1 MLFIHRTATVLLKKN
16 QILSN
21 FNSFLINLGKEIYM
35 HTLSATPYTR
45 IFFTEWQLEPLS
57 SKYNMI
63 MDQTITGSLD
73 IHKLERAVKYVI
85 HKYPVLHS
93 HLVEEDGQLLW
104 RRNAETCV
112 TGLERCN
119 SLEALAELAT
129 RPFDLNNGPL
139 FSYGFYHDKENEV
152 YEFVLVMH
160 HVIIDGLSVADVYT
174 EMSDYYNDSVT
185 AENHINDNRFF
196 LERGRDYLDKLN
208 ELSTANPAEYWQ
220 KALTGLPKKN
230 EIPYVHLP
238 DSTPINRQV
247 KFLLPLRKWEVLKRN
262 VKHAN
267 AFLVFKTIWALL
279 IARYCQS
286 EAAHIAYP
294 VSMESGSHLSLG
306 AQVNTAVFPFFVH
319 QGDSFADIYQR
330 TLAHNRSLKAKPGL
344 RFTRWPI
351 YEVLKNSGIRPNV
364 SFAQAHFNELTLALT
379 GCQTRCNH
387 RFDQSLANAE
397 LVLEYQEQS
406 GDMAFRIRYEPELF
420 APQQIAAMAEQFQY
434 LLNQLLLHPDKPL
447 ESFPLLTPAQQR
459 EQLID
464 WNPPQSKQAMAP
476 GTLHQAITEQAK
488 KYPQRIAL
496 IDERQQ
502 LTYLALEQKSSC
514 LARRIKEHYQRITQE
529 SIGPD
534 TLIPL
539 CLNRGVD
546 MIVTMLAIMKTGAAY
561 IPLEPQLPKQ
571 RINYILADSGARLL
585 ITEQGLR
592 AKLQDMALPVE
603 LGLVDDPADS
613 GATSDVPLAVESSP
627 HQMAYAIYTSGT
639 TGQPKGALLEHQGV
653 LNMVREFQAILGH
666 SDKAR
671 CCLQF
676 ASVVFDAHVAETYIA
691 LCGGH
696 TLVVASEEQRHDL
709 PALLALIEQHH
720 IEFAHLPPALLKLK
734 PNIPACLSQ
743 IVVAGEATS
752 RACLDH
758 YTQLGHQLF
767 NGYGPSEASVCVAI
781 NLYRYNGAN
790 TIGRPLP
797 GVRLYVLD
805 SQQRPLPIG
814 VPGELCVSGVGLARG
829 YLNQP
834 LLTQEKFIAN
844 PFAQADESEYQ
855 RLYRTGDR
863 VRWLPNGELEYVG
876 RDDFQVKIHGHR
888 IELSEIEQAFVAVT
902 SVAHCAVVVRGQEET
917 PRIVAYYV
925 AEVTLNDEQVKR
937 QLAERLPDYMVP
949 AVLVQLMSLPL
960 TINGKLDMRA
970 LPEPGYSQACHDYRP
985 ATTYQ
990 EKQLQ
995 AVWQQVMGL
1004 EDIGLNDDFL
1014 RLGGDSITAIRLV
1027 SEMRRIGMVCR
1038 TQDLYHYRS
1047 IAALLDNLATTAL
1060 PNAVQAEQGI
1070 LSQDIPLSP
1079 TQLWFFEQEF
1089 AHSHYWNQSFLIR
1102 VPELDLGRL
1111 QQAIDA
1117 LAVHH
1122 DMLRAY
1128 FTLEQQGYRQHYQE
1142 QSAPRTLLRCH
1153 RTELS
1158 DAELEAL
1165 FSAWQ
1170 SGFDYQQGPLWQ
1182 FGYVEGYQ
1190 DGSAR
1195 IFFACHHLIIDAVSW
1210 RILVEDLRRL
1220 YLGEALGPKSASYRQ
1235 WVNALLDYEPTG
1247 LREADYWQQQ
1257 CEQQRDYRADFALS
1271 DRLNLHYGQL
1281 DSMATGKLMRMSGQ
1295 TNDLLLTAW
1304 LRTLRHYSNTHSHT
1318 LMLESHGRD
1327 LPGGHLD
1334 VGRTL
1339 GWFTALYPVNF
1350 TLADNPQAD
1359 VAQVRAAL
1367 EAVPNQGIGYGVL
1380 RVRGG
1385 EHRPALRHP
1394 GVIFNYLGQFTD
1406 QGAEWQLLAEP
1417 SGQNSDPTN
1426 TNRELLILNS
1436 WVADETL
1443 CFRLDGMLTAAAL
1456 LDIAQQFTHQVQQLI
1471 EQDSGAP
1478 VVMGEELPATLWQ
1491 RLQQSY
1497 TPQAIFPCNSLQQ
1510 GFIYH
1515 AVSQPDDPSYRVQMV
1530 LDYLTELNPDT
1541 YRQAWEMAVVRFP
1554 ILRTCFNWQWQP
1566 LQVICAETAIDWHYE
1581 DYQQQENWQQALDQ
1595 LCEQQR
1601 VQPFDLQQPGLFR
1614 LRLVQ
1619 ISAQHYCLVY
1629 TVHHSITDG
1638 WSGQLL
1644 LKYVHQAYQQLL
1656 AGQQPDSQQEVTYLL
1671 AQRYYM
1677 EQAEHCRAY
1686 WQQRQLNQC
1695 QANDISYLLSLP
1707 YEQKNS
1713 KNVEQTLL
1721 QRQLPPAL
1729 YSSLQQLS
1737 LNQGVTL
1744 NVMLQFVWHKL
1755 LHIYSRQEVTL
1766 VGTTVSGRNLPIDGI
1781 EDSVGLYI
1789 NTLPLRV
1796 DWDNDHSC
1804 LQQLQEI
1811 QRSLNEL
1818 DEYCYQPLAELSYG
1832 GEALFHTLLVF
1843 ENYPSADTADMPV
1856 RVRSTAEKTDYPL
1869 NLLAHTTDDGLLLSL
1884 AYANAY
1890 LTRDKADTLLSL
1902 LVTLLEHL
1910 PTHLYVPHHQLP
1922 LLRASK
1928 PVQAPTLALDSAFDY
1943 RCALHQRFMDWA
1955 LEHPDDIAVI
1965 DALGSCSYGEL
1976 YQAALVL
1983 SNQIRQCAKR
1993 DSALVAILMDKGR
2006 AQVIAILATL
2016 MAGKAYQPM
2025 DKSWPE
2031 KRRLTIVEQAEIG
2044 IVLCDEPWQHPAFT
2058 SLVLDSTGKALGIA
2072 LPESLLAPQPVEPDA
2087 LAYVIFTSGS
2097 TGVPKGV
2104 AISHA
2109 AITNTVIAM
2118 NNLLNVGT
2126 DDATFAVSALSFDV
2140 SVYDIFGMLSAGGR
2154 VVLPTESQRYQPQA
2168 WYQLLLQ
2175 HQVTV
2180 WFSTPA
2186 FFDLLLQHKEQYASD
2201 SVSPLRSVIL
2211 GGDWVSPM
2219 LAQRC
2224 FAWGAQCRFLN
2235 CWGVTEVAICS
2246 TMYEVGKTEQFQQS
2260 IPLGPTLANQSL
2272 YVLDAELKPLP
2283 QGVVGELYIGGVG
2296 LAQGYFN
2303 DTERTT
2309 ERFIFHPMTGER
2321 LYRTGDLGRTLEDGN
2336 IQFLGR
2342 IDNQVKLNGYR
2353 IELGEIERTLSA
2365 VPEIGQCVALVT
2377 ESNPRILLYYTAS
2390 QEMDH
2395 TYLHELL
2402 AQTLPEYMRP
2412 ADMIPLE
2419 SFPLSVNGKVDRRA
2433 LPIPE
2438 QSVAQKA
2445 YTAPSTEWE
2454 TLCCDLWAEILR
2466 AERIGVD
2473 DNFYSSGGNSIQAIT
2488 LCNRLSQA
2496 LGREVTFAMLSA
2508 YPTVR
2513 QFCQHLEQQT
2523 AVNAAGPIAAL
2534 AQTRYPLSSS
2544 QMRLWFLDELMQ
2556 GNDLYQVPVLFE
2568 LGEEINV
2575 DAYLLALQ
2583 AVVTRHHLL
2592 RSTIVQNADDGT
2604 TQFVLQQRPL
2614 PLERLHVTAE
2624 EWETTLAAVIHR
2636 PFDLRKEYPLRHMLI
2651 ERRETDG
2658 RVTRFSLLNVH
2669 HIAFDGWSA
2678 NLLLAEL
2685 EGHYAFFAC
2694 DTPLTLPELTIQY
2707 SDYASWLESQLGNE
2721 RDQARQQF
2729 WLDKMQGYQLL
2740 ELPTDYPRPKEFDH
2754 RGATVSFDIDL
2765 ELSEQLR
2772 SLARTTGVTLHAVLL
2787 AGFTLLLGKYSHQQD
2802 IVIGAPVANR
2812 SHSQI
2817 EPLIGLFVNTL
2828 VLRNTIDPELRVD
2841 EMIRQVFSNT
2851 VASQEYQDMPLEKLV
2866 ESLNVERDLS
2876 RQPLFQVVF
2885 SVEQVM
2891 GAQQEKAI
2899 FTPLDLNHYYQVAKF
2914 DLGLMIEDGQPQLA
2928 AYINYAC
2935 ALFSPETIDRFM
2947 QHYRQLLRYM
2957 VQAPTAKVAN
2967 LSLLSGEEQRKLL
2980 QPALETRPSAEYAHA
2995 IHHGFMA
3002 WAKQHPNDIALI
3014 DSQGSCTYGELYQ
3027 LALVLSN
3034 QIRQGNL
3041 GSSALIAV
3049 AMDKGRAQMVAV
3061 FAVLMAGR
3069 AYLPMDTSWPE
3080 NRRASIMQ
3088 QAGCRLVLAD
3098 RPWQQEAFTTIYLLP
3113 SGVAPTLAVPEVM
3126 LPPETVAP
3134 EQLAYVI
3141 FTSGS
3146 TGVPKGVA
3154 IQHAAAN
3161 NTLIDVNQRLK
3172 IVPGDATLAISA
3184 LSFDLS
3190 VYDIFGLLSAGGRL
3204 VIPSEKQ
3211 RYQPDAWCHLMLEH
3225 RVTLWQSAPALF
3237 ELLMQYVEREKLQL
3251 NRSLSRVMLSGDW
3264 IPVNL
3269 PQRCHRW
3276 APDCRFISA
3285 GGATEA
3291 AIWSIMYEVEKG
3303 ALFQQSI
3310 PYGQALANQCFYILD
3325 EHLVPVP
3332 PGIIGELF
3340 IGGVGLAQGYFNDP
3354 ARTAERF
3361 IKHPVTGERL
3371 YRTGDLGRWLHD
3383 GNIEFCGRVDNQVK
3397 VNGYRVELGEIE
3409 NTLMEI
3415 GAIKQ
3420 CLVVKAMG
3428 EQERLIAYYVS
3439 DTPLDHSRLLTH
3451 VQGRLPMYMVPAA
3464 FIFLTEFTL
3473 NANGKIDRKRL
3484 PLPADDDATRQYVA
3498 PETEQERQLCALW
3511 QEVLQREVIGVTD
3524 DFFASGGSSILAISL
3539 CQKMS
3544 SLLAETVPVV
3554 KLFKYRTIRS
3564 MLAVENYQSVQR
3576 LNRYQP
3582 GAGNLWMIHPALV
3595 GCETYINFAKRV
3607 EGEIN
3612 CLGVDNYNL
3621 YHCQQQL
3628 TDLSSVAAYYLAQ
3641 MESQGLLEQ
3650 PVIQLLGWSLGG
3662 LIALEI
3668 AAMLEARGVRDI
3680 QLYLLDSYYQA
3691 KVNYQDMPDLRK
3703 NMLAELGV
3711 HGEGAKRA
3719 LAVEDAENAI
3729 GQGQTSG
3736 RLRHTEVTLFKATQ
3750 MSAYYQALAG
3760 DKGTWQSE
3768 DNGVGAVCDRLNI
3781 IPLACNHHN
3790 ILDCVDEIRRVIKPL

>member
-1 MLFIHRTATVLLKKN
+1 
-16 QILSN
+16 
-21 FNSFLINLGKEIYM
+21 
-35 HTLSATPYTR
+35 
-45 IFFTEWQLEPLS
+45 
-57 SKYNMI
+57 MI
-63 MDQTITGSLD
+63 MDQSISGSLD
-73 IHKLERAVKYVI
+73 IDKLEQAVKYVLN
-85 HKYPVLHS
+85 KYPVLDS
-93 HLVEEDGQLLW
+93 HLIEEDGQLLW
-104 RRNAETCV
+104 RRNEDTLV
-112 TGLERCN
+112 TGLEECN
-119 SLEALAELAT
+119 SLQALADLAT

-139 FSYGFYHDKENEV
+139 FSYGFYHDKDHDV
-152 YEFVLVMH
+152 YEFVMVLH

-174 EMSDYYNDSVT
+174 DMSNYYNDDLT
-185 AENHINDNRFF
+185 TDNNINYEGYFSEKVQN
-196 LERGRDYLDKLN
+196 YLVKLK
-208 ELSTANPAEYWQ
+208 ELSTANPNAFWQ
-220 KALTGLPKKN
+220 NALKGLPKN
-230 EIPYVHLP
+230 NDLPYLYCSDELP
-238 DSTPINRQV
+238 TDKQV
-247 KFLLPLRKWEVLKRN
+247 KFLLTLRKWESLKSSI
-262 VKHAN
+262 KHAN
-267 AFLVFKTIWALL
+267 AFLVFKTVWALL

-294 VSMESGSHLSLG
+294 VSMENGSHLHLG

-319 QGDSFADIYQR
+319 QGDSFADVYRR

-364 SFAQAHFNELTLALT
+364 SFAQAHFNELTLELN
-379 GCQTRCNH
+379 GCQTRCHH
-387 RFDQSLANAE
+387 RFDESLANAE

-406 GDMAFRIRYEPELF
+406 DEIAFRIRYQPERF
-420 APQQIAAMAEQFQY
+420 AAQQISAMAEQFQQ
-434 LLNQLLLHPDKPL
+434 LLNQVLLNPEQPL
-447 ESFPLLTPAQQR
+447 DSIPLLTPAQQR
-459 EQLID
+459 EQLIE
-464 WNPPQSKQAMAP
+464 WNLPQSAAVRAP
-476 GTLHQAITEQAK
+476 GTLHQAITEQAQ

-496 IDERQQ
+496 VDEHQQ
-502 LTYLALEQKSSC
+502 LTYQELEQKSHR
-514 LARRIKEHYQRITQE
+514 LAHRIAENYQRITQKR
-529 SIGPD
+529 IGPD
-534 TLIPL
+534 TLLPL

-571 RINYILADSGARLL
+571 RISYILADSGAPML

-592 AKLQDMALPVE
+592 AKLQDMALPTE
-603 LGLVDDPADS
+603 LWAMDEWADDEAV
-613 GATSDVPLAVESSP
+613 SDVPLAVAYSP
-627 HQMAYAIYTSGT
+627 HQLAYVIYTSGT
-639 TGQPKGALLEHQGV
+639 TGQPKGTLLEHQGV
-653 LNMVREFQAILGH
+653 LNMVRGFQTVIGH
-666 SDKAR
+666 SDNAR

-676 ASVVFDAHVAETYIA
+676 ASVVFDAHVAETYIP
-691 LCGGH
+691 LCGGD

-709 PALLALIEQHH
+709 PALLALIERHQ
-720 IEFAHLPPALLKLK
+720 IEFAHLPPALLKLQ

-752 RACLDH
+752 LACLDH
-758 YTQLGHQLF
+758 YTQLGHRLF
-767 NGYGPSEASVCVAI
+767 NGYGPSEASVCASI
-781 NLYRYNGAN
+781 NLYRHNGAN
-790 TIGRPLP
+790 NIGRPLP

-805 SQQRPLPIG
+805 SQQQPLPVG
-814 VPGELCVSGVGLARG
+814 VPGELGISGLGLARG

-834 LLTQEKFIAN
+834 QLTQEKFIAN
-844 PFAQADESEYQ
+844 PFAQADEAEYQ

-863 VRWLPNGELEYVG
+863 VRWLPGGELEYVG
-876 RDDFQVKIHGHR
+876 RNDFQVKIHGHR

-902 SVAHCAVVVRGQEET
+902 SVAYCAVVVRGQEN

-925 AEVTLNDEQVKR
+925 AEITLNDEQVKR

-949 AVLVQLMSLPL
+949 TVLVQLMALPL
-960 TINGKLDMRA
+960 TLNGKLDTRA
-970 LPEPGYSQACHDYRP
+970 LPEPDYNQACNDYRP
-985 ATTYQ
+985 ASTYQ

-1027 SEMRRIGMVCR
+1027 SEMRRIGLVCR
-1038 TQDLYHYRS
+1038 TQDLYQYRS
-1047 IAALLDNLATTAL
+1047 IGALLENLATTAL
-1060 PNAVQAEQGI
+1060 QDAVPAEQGN

-1079 TQLWFFEQEF
+1079 TQAWFFEQEF
-1089 AHSHYWNQSFLIR
+1089 EQDNYWNQSFLIR

-1111 QQAIDA
+1111 QQAINA
-1117 LAVHH
+1117 LAVQH
-1122 DMLRAY
+1122 DMLRTC
-1128 FTLEQQGYRQHYQE
+1128 FTLEQRGYRQHYQAE
-1142 QSAPRTLLRCH
+1142 LAPRPLQHAH
-1153 RTELS
+1153 RAEHS
-1158 DAELEAL
+1158 DAELQAL

-1170 SGFDYQQGPLWQ
+1170 RGFDYQQGPLWQ
-1182 FGYVEGYQ
+1182 FGYVDGYP
-1190 DGSAR
+1190 DGTAR

-1235 WVNALLDYEPTG
+1235 WVTALLDYAPAEAT
-1247 LREADYWQQQ
+1247 EADYWRWQ
-1257 CEQQRDYRADFALS
+1257 CEHQRDYRADFTLS
-1271 DRLNLHYGQL
+1271 DQLNLHYGQL
-1281 DSMATGKLMRMSGQ
+1281 DAVATGRLLQMSEQ
-1295 TNDLLLTAW
+1295 TNDVLIAAW
-1304 LRTLRHYSNTHSHT
+1304 LRTLRHYSQADSHT

-1327 LPGGHLD
+1327 LPGGQMD

-1350 TLADNPQAD
+1350 TLADDPQLD
-1359 VAQVRAAL
+1359 IERVHSAL
-1367 EAVPNQGIGYGVL
+1367 EAVPNHGIGYGVL
-1380 RVRGG
+1380 RSRGG
-1385 EHRPALRHP
+1385 EQRPALRHP
-1394 GVIFNYLGQFTD
+1394 GVIFNYLGQFAD

-1417 SGQNSDPTN
+1417 AGQNSHPAN
-1426 TNRELLILNS
+1426 INRELLVLNS
-1436 WVADETL
+1436 WVADEQL
-1443 CFRLDGMLTAAAL
+1443 CFRLDGMVAASAL
-1456 LDIAQQFTHQVQQLI
+1456 VEVARQFTHQIQQLI
-1471 EQDSGAP
+1471 EQDRGLPA
-1478 VVMGEELPATLWQ
+1478 VMGDELPATLWHQ
-1491 RLQQSY
+1491 LQQRY
-1497 TPQAIFPCNSLQQ
+1497 VPQAVFPCNSLQQ

-1530 LDYLTELNPDT
+1530 LDYLTELNPT
-1541 YRQAWEMAVVRFP
+1541 AYRQAWEMAMVRYP

-1566 LQVICAETAIDWHYE
+1566 LQVICAEAEMDWQYV
-1581 DYQQQENWQQALDQ
+1581 DYQPQEDWQQALNQ

-1614 LRLVQ
+1614 VRLVRV
-1619 ISAQHYCLVY
+1619 SEQHYCLVY

-1644 LKYVHQAYQQLL
+1644 LQYVHQAYQQLQ
-1656 AGQQPDSQQEVTYLL
+1656 AGQQPERQQEITYLQ
-1671 AQRYYM
+1671 AQRYYL
-1677 EQAEHCRAY
+1677 EQAENSRAY
-1686 WQQRQLNQC
+1686 WQQQQLNQC
-1695 QANDISYLLSLP
+1695 QANDISYLLSVP
-1707 YEQKNS
+1707 YEPKS
-1713 KNVEQTLL
+1713 TASAEQTMLKRLL
-1721 QRQLPPAL
+1721 PAAVFA
-1729 YSSLQQLS
+1729 SMQQLAQ
-1737 LNQGVTL
+1737 NQGVTL

-1766 VGTTVSGRNLPIDGI
+1766 VGTTLSGRNLPIDGI
-1781 EDSVGLYI
+1781 EESVGLYI
-1789 NTLPLRV
+1789 NTLPLKV
-1796 DWDNDHSC
+1796 EWDNDHSC
-1804 LQQLQEI
+1804 LQQLQAI
-1811 QRSLNEL
+1811 QRSLNAL
-1818 DEYCYQPLAELSYG
+1818 DEYSYQPLAELSYG
-1832 GEALFHTLLVF
+1832 GEALFHSLLVF
-1843 ENYPSADTADMPV
+1843 ENYPSVEMPELPV
-1856 RVRSTAEKTDYPL
+1856 RIRSTAEKTDYPL
-1869 NLLAHTTDDGLLLSL
+1869 NLLAHTTDEGLMLSL
-1884 AYANAY
+1884 AYATPY
-1890 LTRDKADTLLSL
+1890 LTEQKADTLLSL
-1902 LVTLLEHL
+1902 LIALLERL
-1910 PTHLYVPHHQLP
+1910 PAHLYVPHHQLP
-1922 LLRASK
+1922 LLTASE
-1928 PVQAPTLALDSAFDY
+1928 PVPQPMLAASSSFDY
-1943 RCALHQRFMDWA
+1943 RRALHQSFMDWA
-1955 LEHPDDIAVI
+1955 LKHPDDIAVI

-1983 SNQIRQCAKR
+1983 SNQIRQCAGR

-2031 KRRLTIVEQAEIG
+2031 KRRLTIVEQAGIG
-2044 IVLCDEPWQHPAFT
+2044 MVLCDEPWKNAAFA
-2058 SLVLDSTGKALGIA
+2058 SLVLDNTGKAQGVPF
-2072 LPESLLAPQPVEPDA
+2072 PEPLLAPQPVEIDA

-2118 NNLLNVGT
+2118 NNLLNVGSG
-2126 DDATFAVSALSFDV
+2126 DATLSVSALSFDV

-2154 VVLPTESQRYQPQA
+2154 VVIPTESQRYQPQA
-2168 WYQLLLQ
+2168 WYELLLQ

-2201 SVSPLRSVIL
+2201 SASPLRSVIL
-2211 GGDWVSPM
+2211 GGDWVSPT

-2224 FAWGAQCRFLN
+2224 FAWGEQCRFLN

-2246 TMYEVGKTEQFQQS
+2246 TMYEVVPTEQFQQS
-2260 IPLGPTLANQSL
+2260 IPIGPTLANQSV
-2272 YVLDAELKPLP
+2272 YVLDTGLKPLP
-2283 QGVVGELYIGGVG
+2283 QGVVGELFIGGVG

-2303 DTERTT
+2303 DPERTS
-2309 ERFIFHPMTGER
+2309 ESFIYHPQTGER
-2321 LYRTGDLGRTLEDGN
+2321 LYRTGDLGRVLENGN
-2336 IQFLGR
+2336 VQFLGR
-2342 IDNQVKLNGYR
+2342 SDNQVKLNGYR
-2353 IELGEIERTLSA
+2353 IELGEIERPLA
-2365 VPEIGQCVALVT
+2365 ALPEIGQCVALVT

-2395 TYLHELL
+2395 AYLHALL

-2412 ADMIPLE
+2412 ADLIALE

-2433 LPIPE
+2433 LPVPE
-2438 QSVAQKA
+2438 PSLSQKA
-2445 YTAPSTEWE
+2445 YAAPSTEQE
-2454 TLCCDLWAEILR
+2454 ILCCELWAEVLH
-2466 AERIGVD
+2466 AERIGID

-2496 LGREVTFAMLSA
+2496 LERDVTFAMLSA
-2508 YPTVR
+2508 YPTIR
-2513 QFCQHLEQQT
+2513 QFCQHLQQQT
-2523 AVNAAGPIAAL
+2523 AVHAAGPIAAL

-2568 LGEEINV
+2568 LGAEINV
-2575 DAYLLALQ
+2575 TAYLQALQ

-2592 RSTIVQNADDGT
+2592 RSLVVQNAEDGT
-2604 TQFVLQQRPL
+2604 TQFVLQQKPL
-2614 PLERLHVTAE
+2614 PLERLQVAADA
-2624 EWETTLAAVIHR
+2624 WESTLASVIHR
-2636 PFDLRKEYPLRHMLI
+2636 PFDLRKEYPIRHMLI

-2658 RVTRFSLLNVH
+2658 RLTLFSLLNVH

-2685 EGHYAFFAC
+2685 EGHYAFFAW

-2707 SDYASWLESQLGNE
+2707 SDYASWLESQLGSE
-2721 RDQARQQF
+2721 RHQVRQQF
-2729 WLDKMQGYQLL
+2729 WQDKMQGYQLL

-2754 RGATVSFDIDL
+2754 RGATVSFNVDL

-2772 SLARTTGVTLHAVLL
+2772 TLARTTGVTLHAVLL
-2787 AGFTLLLGKYSHQQD
+2787 TGFTLLLGKYSHQQD

-2812 SHSQI
+2812 SHAQI

-2828 VLRNTIDPELRVD
+2828 VLRNSIEPGMRVD
-2841 EMIRQVFSNT
+2841 EMIRQVFGNT

-2891 GAQQEKAI
+2891 GAQQEKAL

-2914 DLGLMIEDGQPQLA
+2914 DLGLMIEDGQPELA

-2947 QHYRQLLRYM
+2947 QHYQQLLRVM
-2957 VQAPTAKVAN
+2957 VQTPTAKVAS
-2967 LSLLSGEEQRKLL
+2967 LSLLNAEEQRKLL
-2980 QPALETRPSAEYAHA
+2980 QPAVETRPSADYAHA
-2995 IHHGFMA
+2995 IHRGFMA
-3002 WAKQHPNDIALI
+3002 WANAHPQDIALI

-3027 LALVLSN
+3027 LALVLAN
-3034 QIRQGNL
+3034 QIRQSNA

-3049 AMDKGRAQMVAV
+3049 ALDKGRAQIVAV
-3061 FAVLMAGR
+3061 LAVLMAGR

-3080 NRRASIMQ
+3080 NRRLSIMQ
-3088 QAGCRLVLAD
+3088 QAGCRLLLTD
-3098 RPWQQEAFTTIYLLP
+3098 RPWQAEEFTTICLAENGQALH
-3113 SGVAPTLAVPEVM
+3113 LAVPVQL
-3126 LPPETVAP
+3126 LPPEAVDPA
-3134 EQLAYVI
+3134 QLAYVI

-3154 IQHAAAN
+3154 IQHAAAS
-3161 NTLIDVNQRLK
+3161 NTIIDINHRLN
-3172 IVPGDATLAISA
+3172 VGAGDATLAISA

-3190 VYDIFGLLSAGGRL
+3190 VYDIFGLLSVGGRL

-3211 RYQPDAWCHLMLEH
+3211 RYQPDAWCQLMLEH

-3237 ELLMQYVEREKLQL
+3237 ELLMQYVEREGLQP
-3251 NRSLSRVMLSGDW
+3251 NRGLSRVMLSGDW

-3276 APDCRFISA
+3276 SPDCRFISA

-3310 PYGQALANQCFYILD
+3310 PYGQPLANQRFYILD
-3325 EHLVPVP
+3325 EQLAPVP
-3332 PGIIGELF
+3332 AGIVGELF

-3354 ARTAERF
+3354 ARTAEQF
-3361 IKHPVTGERL
+3361 IKHPTTGERL

-3409 NTLMEI
+3409 NTLMEV

-3420 CLVVKAMG
+3420 CLVVKAEG

-3439 DTPLDHSRLLTH
+3439 DVALDHSSLLIQ
-3451 VQGRLPMYMVPAA
+3451 VQGRLPTYMVPAA
-3464 FIFLTEFTL
+3464 FIFLPEFPL
-3473 NANGKIDRKRL
+3473 NANGKIDRKQL
-3484 PLPADDDATRQYVA
+3484 PLPAESCATRQYVA

-3511 QEVLQREVIGVTD
+3511 QEALQQQDIGVSD
-3524 DFFASGGSSILAISL
+3524 DFFACGGSSILAISL

-3544 SLLAETVPVV
+3544 SLLGETVPVV
-3554 KLFKYRTIRS
+3554 KLFKYRTIRG
-3564 MLAVENYQSVQR
+3564 MLAVENYQPVQR

-3595 GCETYINFAKRV
+3595 GCETYLNFAQTL
-3607 EGEIN
+3607 EGEVN

-3628 TDLSSVAAYYLAQ
+3628 TDLSSVAAYYLAK
-3641 MESQGLLEQ
+3641 MEQQGLLEQ
-3650 PVIQLLGWSLGG
+3650 PVVQLLGWSLGG
-3662 LIALEI
+3662 LIAMEI
-3668 AAMLEARGVRDI
+3668 AAMLEERGVKNI
-3680 QLYLLDSYYQA
+3680 QLYLLDSFYQV
-3691 KVNYQDMPDLRK
+3691 KVDYQDTPDLRK

-3711 HGEGAKRA
+3711 YGEGATRA
-3719 LAVEDAENAI
+3719 LAVEEAENAI
-3729 GQGQTSG
+3729 GRGRISG
-3736 RLRHTEVTLFKATQ
+3736 RLRHTQVTLFKATQ
-3750 MSAYYQALAG
+3750 MSSYYQALAG
-3760 DKGTWQSE
+3760 DKVARFGE
-3768 DNGVGAVCDRLNI
+3768 DNGVGAACEQLNI
-3781 IPLACNHHN
+3781 VPLACNHHS
-3790 ILDCVDEIRRVIKPL
+3790 IIERVSEIWAVIKPQQ